1 VQEHSLIVEFRTL
14 LYSPWQVAHW
24 VALVQVRQ
32 E

>member
-1 VQEHSLIVEFRTL
+1 LVVEFRTL